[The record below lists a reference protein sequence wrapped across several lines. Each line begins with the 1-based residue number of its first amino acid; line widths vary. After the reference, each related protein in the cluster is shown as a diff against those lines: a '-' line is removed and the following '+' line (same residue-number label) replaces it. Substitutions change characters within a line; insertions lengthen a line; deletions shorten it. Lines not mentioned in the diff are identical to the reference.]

1 MRVILLSLLLVAC
14 STQPMTA
21 EQQSQQTRCLKIKQQ
36 AVEVNG
42 KTECVKP
49 DELLKDER
57 PIYVHPSILKFFG
70 INL

>member
-1 MRVILLSLLLVAC
+1 
-14 STQPMTA
+14 MTA
-21 EQQSQQTRCLKIKQQ
+21 ERQSQQTRCLKIKQQ

-49 DELLKDER
+49 DELIKDER

>member
-1 MRVILLSLLLVAC
+1 MKILFLSVFLVAC
-14 STQPMTA
+14 STQPMTT
-21 EQQSQQTRCLKIKQQ
+21 EQENQQNRCLKIKQQ
-36 AVEVNG
+36 AVRVNG

-57 PIYVHPSILKFFG
+57 PVYVHPSILKFFG